1 MQWETTTWYNPPA
14 GTWKT
19 KTIEAFTSKELDTKI
34 STFLSKLPDY
44 VYVQSIQ
51 YVGCTNSKQ
60 LSAMIVYINPNRE
73 VL

>member
-1 MQWETTTWYNPPA
+1 MQWETATYYNPPA

-19 KTIEAFTSKELDTKI
+19 KTIEAFTTKELDTKI
-34 STFLSKLPDY
+34 SAFLSKLPDD

-51 YVGCTNSKQ
+51 YVGYTNKQ

-73 VL
+73 VT